1 MKQAESSSSKC
12 VLTVNGTVRC
22 FGDNNDNGLLGY
34 GDNSDR
40 YDASV
45 IGDVSLGSDK
55 IIQLDVGHAHSC
67 ALTNK
72 GEVRC
77 WGDGKDGA
85 LAAITIYLI
94 LVMTNI
100 LQEIL

>member
-1 MKQAESSSSKC
+1 M
-12 VLTVNGTVRC
+12 LTVNGTVRC

-34 GDNSDR
+34 GDNSDK

-45 IGDVSLGSDK
+45 IGDVSLGTDK

-67 ALTNK
+67 VLTNK
-72 GEVRC
+72 GDVRC

-85 LAAITIYLI
+85 TGRGNELI
-94 LVMTNI
+94 
-100 LQEIL
+100 

>member
-1 MKQAESSSSKC
+1 M
-12 VLTVNGTVRC
+12 LTVNGTVRC
-22 FGDNNDNGLLGY
+22 FGDNNDKGLLGY
-34 GDNSDR
+34 GGTADK

-45 IGDVSLGSDK
+45 IGDLSLGTDK
-55 IIQLDVGHAHSC
+55 IIQLDVGHARQR

-85 LAAITIYLI
+85 L
-94 LVMTNI
+94 V
-100 LQEIL
+100 